1 MHSPERICEALAW
14 LYGAEFDFED
24 DVSYLKN
31 TAYIFD
37 PKGGSSVNGQR
48 LTIFVR
54 DDGCAT
60 AAWPYRRRED
70 ITADLAHALAV
81 TAPWEWTRSST
92 GHWHGY
98 GGKREDV
105 VSAGLYEK
113 TTPVP
118 WWWNI
123 GTMKHEDSA
132 PNVDAAK
139 TAARAAYL
147 TWMRGLFAMK
157 GLPNG

>member
-1 MHSPERICEALAW
+1 MHSPERICEALEW
-14 LYGAEFDFED
+14 LYGGTYDVD
-24 DVSYLKN
+24 DNVPYLKD
-31 TAYIFD
+31 TAYLLN
-37 PKGGSSVNGQR
+37 PRG
-48 LTIFVR
+48 
-54 DDGCAT
+54 T
-60 AAWPYRRRED
+60 AANGRLHYVRVGKRGDVKAVWPYSRHED
-70 ITADLAHALAV
+70 ITANVAHALEV